1 MKPQLR
7 AVWTR
12 MRTVSLR
19 GHRGRNVPY
28 DLVCEKQNLESKELV
43 GDNPT
48 NAQLS
53 KLAGLLNASRH
64 IAPRFQ
70 KALGVPHGL
79 DSDEGSQ
86 YSHQLDGDKQAVRD
100 FLHTKL
106 GDWQQLCGT
115 SSRQRFQAQA
125 GRRVENPSA
134 RVARRAGAASTDGL
148 AASEGDESEDDA
160 KGNSDDDDGQ
170 DDDDHRRPPSRHQE
184 RAACRRG
191 GGKGQGP

>member
-1 MKPQLR
+1 M
-7 AVWTR
+7 
-12 MRTVSLR
+12 
-19 GHRGRNVPY
+19 
-28 DLVCEKQNLESKELV
+28 CEKQNLESKELV

-134 RVARRAGAASTDGL
+134 RVAR
-148 AASEGDESEDDA
+148 
-160 KGNSDDDDGQ
+160 
-170 DDDDHRRPPSRHQE
+170 
-184 RAACRRG
+184 
-191 GGKGQGP
+191 

>member
-1 MKPQLR
+1 M
-7 AVWTR
+7 
-12 MRTVSLR
+12 
-19 GHRGRNVPY
+19 
-28 DLVCEKQNLESKELV
+28 CEKQNLESKELV

-148 AASEGDESEDDA
+148 AASEEDESEDDA

-170 DDDDHRRPPSRHQE
+170 DDDDLPDDNGEDDDDDDDDTPPSDWDGESWADYVKEAQK
-184 RAACRRG
+184 ACM
-191 GGKGQGP
+191 KT